1 MQQILGLAIGMI
13 IAREALAGAMRYTL
27 DRFHLGPAWFLVD
40 LALFAAVGLVVLNQ
54 LMKPAQDRYLHALL
68 AVGCFL
74 GLGILSGYANGNNTT
89 SIVSAVKIAMPL
101 VATVLVYPHFL
112 RHRWFRAC
120 LAGLFVVAVLGVV
133 YNRSHPMPWTGYAY
147 EQFGVTRAAARQWWI
162 EGQSRVGGFGAS
174 SAASANV
181 ILLMALLLTRGAVRA
196 PVRLAVY
203 AAAFVAI
210 YFTTSRTPLLAL
222 LLAVVFDLFPR
233 RLVRPFRVDGA
244 GLLAVFFL
252 LATMAPFAWS
262 MVVVLSDG
270 IARHFDVSILDRL
283 NYTWP
288 TMLGLSYDHGWA
300 SFLFG
305 QGFGSVGSPAQYS
318 GKYVS
323 PISAVDNFMIYMFSL
338 FGVLSLVLA
347 LLIFLCFLAIPWR
360 ERYFAFAACMMMA
373 TVSCEGI
380 GASLLLGFAVA
391 FGLGALGTRRAAVPD
406 LQAEPPRYG
415 RPA

>member
-27 DRFHLGPAWFLVD
+27 DRFHLGPVWFLID
-40 LALFAAVGLVVLNQ
+40 LALFAAVALVVLNQ
-54 LMKPAQDRYLHALL
+54 LMKKPQDRYLYALL
-68 AVGCFL
+68 AVTFFIGA
-74 GLGILSGYANGNNTT
+74 GVLSGTANGNNTT

-120 LAGLFVVAVLGVV
+120 LAGLFVVAVVGVV
-133 YNRSHPMPWTGYAY
+133 YNRSHAMPWTGYAY
-147 EQFGVTRAAARQWWI
+147 EQFGVTRAAAREWWI
-162 EGQSRVGGFGAS
+162 DGQSRVSGFGAS
-174 SAASANV
+174 SAASANI
-181 ILLMALLLTRGAVRA
+181 ILLMALLLTRGTLRA
-196 PVRLAVY
+196 PLKLAVY
-203 AAAFVAI
+203 GAAFVAI
-210 YFTTSRTPLLAL
+210 YLTTSRTALLAL
-222 LLAVVFDLFPR
+222 MLAVTFDLFPR
-233 RLVRPFRVDGA
+233 RLVKAFHLGSAEVLA
-244 GLLAVFFL
+244 GFFL
-252 LATMAPFAWS
+252 LATMAPIAWS
-262 MVVVLSDG
+262 MVVVFSDG
-270 IARHFDVSILDRL
+270 ITRYDVSILDRL

-305 QGFGSVGSPAQYS
+305 QGFGSVGSPAHYS

-338 FGVLSLVLA
+338 FGVMSLVLA
-347 LLIFLCFLAIPWR
+347 LLIFLAFLAIPWR

-373 TVSCEGI
+373 TISCEGI
-380 GASLLLGFAVA
+380 GGSLLLGFSIA
-391 FGLGALGTRRAAVPD
+391 FGLGALGAQRAAAPVP
-406 LQAEPPRYG
+406 QAAPPRYG